1 MMLSRSPRLAELN
14 AAIHG
19 GVAAG
24 NPFIDTI
31 NAAVPN
37 NTPTPGG
44 QTVGELNA
52 SGSSN
57 PADFAS
63 QYLGMD
69 ENANTATLAAFFREA
84 TGTDFN
90 PATTPWCA
98 RFVTAVLAASGFD
111 TTGGS
116 DWARDYA
123 RFGTGVRSDDVQR
136 GDIVVFDRHVG
147 FVQRRYQD
155 AEGNWFVDVLGGN
168 QSDAVTV
175 STFREQATTVY
186 RRAVPLERAE

>member
-1 MMLSRSPRLAELN
+1 
-14 AAIHG
+14 
-19 GVAAG
+19 
-24 NPFIDTI
+24 
-31 NAAVPN
+31 
-37 NTPTPGG
+37 
-44 QTVGELNA
+44 
-52 SGSSN
+52 
-57 PADFAS
+57 
-63 QYLGMD
+63 MD

-186 RRAVPLERAE
+186 RRAVPLERAG